1 MKQPKALRINTVE
14 KDIDLVIVKTK
25 KEIVDL
31 ELSLEDKKE
40 YLKQLE
46 AVKEAIKN

>member
-1 MKQPKALRINTVE
+1 MKQPKPLRVNTIM
-14 KDIDLVIVKTK
+14 KDVDLAITKTK
-25 KEIVDL
+25 KEITDL

-40 YLKQLE
+40 YLRQLE

>member
-1 MKQPKALRINTVE
+1 MKQPKTLRVTTIE
-14 KDIDLVIVKTK
+14 KDVDMAISKTK